1 MRIFKKYEFQDEETA
16 LTRIDALPSDNEG
29 NPTHK
34 HAVVKLGFLWI
45 TEPTYD
51 QDGNVLTEGVKS
63 DQYSVDV
70 LWYSQELLDEN
81 GEVDYPY
88 GWVSKE
94 VDYDEDTWVSVNGA
108 HTFMGWTFG
117 S

>member
-16 LTRIDALPSDNEG
+16 LTRINALPSDEDG
-29 NPTHK
+29 NPTHS

-51 QDGNVLTEGVKS
+51 EEGNVVNQGVKS
-63 DQYSVDV
+63 DKYSVDV
-70 LWYSQELLDEN
+70 LWFGSELLDEE
-81 GEVDYPY
+81 GVVDYPY

-94 VDYDEDTWVSVNGA
+94 VEYDETWIDQNGA
-108 HTFMGWTFG
+108 HTFLGWKHD